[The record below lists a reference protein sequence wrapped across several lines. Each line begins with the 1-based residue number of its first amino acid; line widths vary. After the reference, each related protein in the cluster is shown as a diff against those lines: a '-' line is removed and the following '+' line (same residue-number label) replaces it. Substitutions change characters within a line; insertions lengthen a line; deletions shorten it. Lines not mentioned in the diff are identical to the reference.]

1 MKLIRIIII
10 FFVIYLVRR
19 FYKAYVELK
28 KVQQLQEA
36 ELKRRDE
43 EGKEAN
49 VDNSKVV
56 DADYKVIDR

>member
-19 FYKAYVELK
+19 FYQAYVELK